1 MSHIH
6 TKSIHISFGCGV
18 AHEQTMTYKG
28 YSTGSDVSRT
38 GGARPMGPFAS
49 SKAKP
54 RRRSR
59 SVSSALNQSK
69 ATRTQPIQDRNP
81 QRQSRSRFRT
91 PVGNRIQAM
100 SADRCMG
107 PVTPKVQAGQAMA
120 MLRYARQGETIISLE
135 GSPVIAS
142 R

>member
-1 MSHIH
+1 MVYH
-6 TKSIHISFGCGV
+6 TNEKLQ
-18 AHEQTMTYKG
+18 QTKTKKTKG
-28 YSTGSDVSRT
+28 YSTGDSITSDVSRIGT
-38 GGARPMGPFAS
+38 SSARALGPFAS
-49 SKAKP
+49 AKAKS

-59 SVSSALNQSK
+59 SVSNVLNQSK
-69 ATRTQPIQDRNP
+69 QVPRTQPIANRNP
-81 QRQSRSRFRT
+81 SRQSRTRFRT

-107 PVTPKVQAGQAMA
+107 PVTPKVQVGQSMA
-120 MLRYARQGETIISLE
+120 MLRYARQGETVISLG